1 VGCLEVTRALTRGWG
16 RLRELVPATHAIVG
30 TDLADAKQM
39 VVVTDHRWCNGGVRA
54 DRALVAGARASRRR
68 ARHGVSVQ
76 ALISSWARRAEDLA
90 HDKTDLK
97 DAVLLARLTAQLRC
111 YAPEPVDET
120 WARLPQPSNSPRSG
134 RRSRRWCSPPRC
146 RRCRET
152 PAWRPATWRRK
163 SGDCEQTQ
171 RGRHRSHAAATNP
184 HHRYAGPDDA
194 EGTTQAGLRTSHA
207 DVRMRTG
214 GLRCAW
220 P

>member
-1 VGCLEVTRALTRGWG
+1 
-16 RLRELVPATHAIVG
+16 LVPATHAIVG

-97 DAVLLARLTAQLRC
+97 DAVLLARRC
-111 YAPEPVDET
+111 CIGRPLIRIHRST
-120 WARLPQPSNSPRSG
+120 TRCSSGPRSG